1 MNVHRFQAMGC
12 EIVVAGAPAAAVAAA
27 LEEWEDAFSLFRP
40 ESELSRV
47 NRSDAGVI
55 AVSPLFARALGVALD
70 VAAET
75 DGLVDPTLTGRWR
88 EVRLAGRVLS
98 RPAGLALD
106 LNGVVKSLAVDAA
119 AELIP
124 DEGFVSAGGDIAVR
138 GPMDVALPR
147 GGAIRVVEGG
157 LATSGTA
164 SRGRHLVDPRTGE
177 PSDSPWEQVTA
188 SGSSCLAADVAA
200 KTAFLLGEDGPA
212 WLNARG
218 IPGRFVALDRPV
230 PGTGPLKPRYSVSQV
245 SQVCDAVPGTGL
257 IVENSVWA
265 GALACI

>member
-1 MNVHRFQAMGC
+1 VNVHRFQAMGC
-12 EIVVAGAPAAAVAAA
+12 EIVVAGVEPAAVAVVF
-27 LEEWEDAFSLFRP
+27 EEWEAAFSLFRA
-40 ESELSRV
+40 ESELSRANGSRGTV
-47 NRSDAGVI
+47 V
-55 AVSPLFARALGVALD
+55 AVSPLFARTLAVALE

-75 DGLVDPTLTGRWR
+75 DGLVDPTLCGRWR
-88 EVRLAGRVLS
+88 EVRLAGRFLS

-119 AELIP
+119 AELIS

-138 GPMDVALPR
+138 GPVDVALPH

-164 SRGRHLVDPRTGE
+164 SRGRHVIDPRTCE

-200 KTAFLLGEDGPA
+200 KVAFLLGADGPA
-212 WLNARG
+212 WLGEHG
-218 IPGRFVALDRPV
+218 IPGRFVALD
-230 PGTGPLKPRYSVSQV
+230 GE
-245 SQVCDAVPGTGL
+245 
-257 IVENSVWA
+257 IVESSQWR
-265 GALACI
+265 GALACT